1 MLDTSVY
8 PGRFF
13 VWVLAFF
20 LIGTLSCTDEQA
32 PVSGGSGSDTPNS
45 LAVMIDNA
53 TLVCRADSGSLVSI
67 LAADYNP
74 CSDSGFRETAVLD
87 EYEYIRFSNLK
98 NGRYAVLAA
107 IGSDL
112 SAYIS
117 TITISEEMNR
127 DTIYRQFQ
135 TEGEITGMVVDSLG
149 NGIVDLPVYLRGS
162 PYCDTTTSEGRF
174 QLTGIAHGSFE
185 LRSRP
190 SVVMEPKKGKLDTL
204 EVRHP
209 IVLSDSQLDVGTITY
224 R

>member
-8 PGRFF
+8 PGRFR
-13 VWVLAFF
+13 VWVLVLF
-20 LIGTLSCTDEQA
+20 LIGTLSCTEEQA

-45 LAVMIDNA
+45 LAVMVDNA
-53 TLVCRADSGSLVSI
+53 NLVCRADSGSLVSI
-67 LAADYNP
+67 MSADYNP
-74 CSDSGFRETAVLD
+74 SSDSGFRETAILD
-87 EYEYIRFSNLK
+87 EYEYIRFSNLQ

-107 IGSDL
+107 IGSEL
-112 SAYIS
+112 SAYIP
-117 TITISEEMNR
+117 TITVPEENR
-127 DTIYRQFQ
+127 DTIHGQFQ

-149 NGIVDLPVYLRGS
+149 NGIADLPVYLRGS

-174 QLTGIAHGSFE
+174 QLTGIAQGSFE

-209 IVLSDSQLDVGTITY
+209 IVLSGSQLDVGTITY